1 MWTLVLAL
9 SIVSLCGAAFLIHD
23 PMIRAGSCVALI
35 APMVWATVRLTQLDA
50 QAVTRSAPRP
60 PRRFSQRRT
69 RLVGMLEE
77 IKRLN
82 WLAVDADRGTRDRDE
97 LLREMDAIEDR
108 LNGMIEGIREVAGQ
122 G

>member
-1 MWTLVLAL
+1 MDGKGNRLESQVKKSWIAVPTAL
-9 SIVSLCGAAFLIHD
+9 S
-23 PMIRAGSCVALI
+23 
-35 APMVWATVRLTQLDA
+35 
-50 QAVTRSAPRP
+50 
-60 PRRFSQRRT
+60 RRE
-69 RLVGMLEE
+69 LEE

>member
-1 MWTLVLAL
+1 VK
-9 SIVSLCGAAFLIHD
+9 V
-23 PMIRAGSCVALI
+23 
-35 APMVWATVRLTQLDA
+35 
-50 QAVTRSAPRP
+50 
-60 PRRFSQRRT
+60 PRRTPNPTLWRWIAVPTAVSRRE
-69 RLVGMLEE
+69 LEE

-82 WLAVDADRGTRDRDE
+82 WLAVDADRGVRDRDE